1 MKGSK
6 LGVFVIFFTVVF
18 GLSGCA
24 AAGRLD
30 NKHPGNIKNST
41 YAPGEDKRLVI
52 YTSHGEE
59 LYGPV
64 IREFE
69 ERTGIWV
76 TVETGGTLELLERIA
91 AEEGENR
98 CDLIFGGGIESLDS
112 YRNRFTPYIS
122 EETAAVPSE
131 YLDMDGLW
139 TPFSIPPVVL
149 VYNPKLIRSNPPK
162 GWESLLDP
170 AWKGEIAFANP
181 EASGSGY
188 TALATLLAVW
198 PGEKKETIE
207 KFFRNLDGRVLGNS
221 GQVVTEVANG
231 SFYIGIALEENAL
244 RSIKEGHDIALV
256 YPEEGTSAI
265 PDGMAIVSGCR
276 HEENAKRFIDF
287 ALSPDV
293 QSYLSAS
300 CSLRPVRSDIG
311 QPADIEQDFPLLS
324 YDITLWGSRQEEL
337 LSYWHGMVTAGTDG
351 SPSGE
356 VRP

>member
-1 MKGSK
+1 MKGTRM
-6 LGVFVIFFTVVF
+6 GIFVMFFAAVL

-24 AAGRLD
+24 AAGCRD
-30 NKHPGNIKNST
+30 SKPAGDAGFDT
-41 YAPGEDKRLVI
+41 YAPEEDKRLMI
-52 YTSHGEE
+52 YTSHREE

-76 TVETGGTLELLERIA
+76 TVETGGTIELLERIA
-91 AEEGENR
+91 AEEKENR

-112 YRNRFTPYIS
+112 YRNRFTPYVS
-122 EETAAVPSE
+122 AEAAAVSSE
-131 YLDMDGLW
+131 YLEPDGLW

-162 GWESLLDP
+162 GWESLLNP
-170 AWKGEIAFANP
+170 AWKGEIAFADP
-181 EASGSGY
+181 EVSGSGY
-188 TALATLLAVW
+188 TALATLLDVW

-207 KFFRNLDGRVLGNS
+207 KFFRNLDGRVLGSS

-244 RSIKEGHDIALV
+244 RSIKDGHDIALV

-276 HEENAKRFIDF
+276 HEENAKKFIDF

-337 LSYWHGMVTAGTDG
+337 LFYWHGMVNAETDG